1 MKIAVRLEGGLGDHL
16 LANRFVHAIKEKY
29 PNSKIH
35 AFSDTEGN
43 SRSIELLQQL
53 FPSKYDIIST
63 CEKRKNQNFEIKTPF
78 GVENYPAYIT
88 NLPDR
93 SLLEINS
100 CDKFYDL
107 HIDSLNWLNYDFDW
121 LRYYYFFPKPE
132 IELVSPYKSGYI
144 MAHLY
149 SRPDSPYNLEQ
160 WYTIQLLSKLSENNK
175 IVVVTQNQH
184 KDYYSEL
191 FNNKNIIINTA
202 DSVIEICRIAQGC
215 SCFIGIDSGIRYI
228 PYYFSKPVFV
238 FSKYCQEYG
247 SVGYSHLI
255 RWLIFP
261 KMVLPM
267 HFNIDIVKKMIY
279 HSINNPANILFPEL
293 LENSN
298 LYTVNR
304 FAYNRTTNNDS
315 LNQ

>member
-1 MKIAVRLEGGLGDHL
+1 MNIAVRLEGGLGDHL
-16 LANRFVHAIKEKY
+16 LGHRFVHAIKEKY
-29 PNSKIH
+29 PNCKIH

-43 SRSIELLQQL
+43 SRSIELLREL
-53 FPSKYDIIST
+53 FPSIYKEAHT
-63 CEKRKNQNFEIKTPF
+63 VGKRKNQNFEIKTPF
-78 GVENYPAYIT
+78 GNERYPAHIR
-88 NLPDR
+88 NLPD
-93 SLLEINS
+93 STLTQINA

-107 HIDSLNWLNYDFDW
+107 HIDGLNWLNYDFDW

-132 IELVSPYKSGYI
+132 IDLISPYESGYI

-175 IVVVTQNQH
+175 IVIITQQEH
-184 KDYYSEL
+184 KEYYSQL
-191 FNNKNIIINTA
+191 FNNSNITINTA
-202 DSVIEICRIAQGC
+202 NNVLEIFKIAQGC

-238 FSKYCQEYG
+238 FSKYCTEYG
-247 SVGYSHLI
+247 SVAYSHLI

-267 HFNIDIVKKMIY
+267 HFNIDIVKNMIY
-279 HSINNPANILFPEL
+279 NSIHNPVNILFPEL

-298 LYTVNR
+298 IHTANR
-304 FAYNRTTNNDS
+304 FGFNHSIN
-315 LNQ
+315 